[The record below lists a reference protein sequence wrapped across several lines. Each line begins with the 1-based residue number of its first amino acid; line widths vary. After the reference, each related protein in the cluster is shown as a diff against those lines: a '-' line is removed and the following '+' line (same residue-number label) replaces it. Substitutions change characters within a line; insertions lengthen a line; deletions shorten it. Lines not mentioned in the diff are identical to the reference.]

1 MSDKKEKVE
10 EKKEVTTKPVEKKES
25 KETKEV
31 KPVPKQI
38 QKTDA
43 IKAEI
48 TGFATLTYKGRQYK
62 RGDKL
67 FFESKDYK
75 KFEKWLKKV

>member
-1 MSDKKEKVE
+1 MSDKKDKVE
-10 EKKEVTTKPVEKKES
+10 EKKEVANTPVEKKES
-25 KETKEV
+25 KDTKEV

-38 QKTDA
+38 KKTDV

-48 TGFATLTYKGRQYK
+48 TGFATLTYKGRKYK

-67 FFESKDYK
+67 LFEPKDYK